1 MALDV
6 GDVVELE
13 VTKVVHGGDG
23 LARHEGF
30 VVFVH
35 GALPRERVAARIHKV
50 KKSHAF
56 ADLLEVHTAST
67 QRVAH
72 IWPEADISRPPEARA
87 GGADFGH
94 IDLAYQRALKSEILI
109 DALVR
114 HGRVDEGFCGD
125 IRVEAPSGDV
135 DGRHWRTRVSLHVG
149 PDGRAGPY
157 AERSRTVIPVE
168 SLPLAAIE
176 IEELGAHHTQWSGHR
191 QIRLVDP
198 SGSQPRLIIDEQSPQ
213 PIVET
218 VLGDVFVLSDQ
229 SFWQVHK
236 RAPETLSV
244 AVAEALQSVDVDPA
258 RHHLDLYGGVGL
270 FGKTLLRHFG
280 EDASVAVVESDPQAA
295 TYTTQNLANYPHAT
309 AVTADVKRFIDSVNR
324 EDQFGAIVLDPPR
337 SGAKREV
344 VHGVAALAPQAVV
357 YVACD
362 PVALGRDIELFRTA
376 GYQLRSVRGFDLF
389 PHTHHIEA
397 VAVFVPSS

>member
-1 MALDV
+1 MAVDV

-35 GALPRERVAARIHKV
+35 GALPRERVAARIHTV

-67 QRVAH
+67 QRVLH
-72 IWPEADISRPPEARA
+72 IWQEADISRPPDARA

-94 IDLAYQRALKSEILI
+94 IDLGYQRAVKSEILV
-109 DALVR
+109 DSLVR
-114 HGRVDEGFCGD
+114 HGRVDHSACGD
-125 IRVEAPSGDV
+125 TRVEPLPGDL
-135 DGRHWRTRVSLHVG
+135 DGRHWRSRVTLHVG

-157 AERSRTVIPVE
+157 AERSRTVIPVDT
-168 SLPLAAIE
+168 LPLAAIALE
-176 IEELGAHHTQWSGHR
+176 QLDAHHTDWSGHR
-191 QIRLVDP
+191 QVRLVAP
-198 SGSQPRLIIDEQSPQ
+198 SGSEPRLIIDEQSPQ
-213 PIVET
+213 PIVEK
-218 VLGDVFVLSDQ
+218 VLGDDFVLSDQ
-229 SFWQVHK
+229 SFWQVHQS
-236 RAPETLSV
+236 APETLSV
-244 AVAEALQSVDVDPA
+244 AVAEALSSVDVDPA

-280 EDASVAVVESDPQAA
+280 DDASVTVVESDPLAA
-295 TYTTQNLANYPHAT
+295 EYTEQNLAAHPHAS
-309 AVTADVKRFIDSVNR
+309 AVTADVKRFLEGADR
-324 EDQFGAIVLDPPR
+324 DQTYGAIILDPPR
-337 SGAKREV
+337 SGAKSEV
-344 VHGVAALAPQAVV
+344 VSLVATLAPQAVV

-362 PVALGRDIELFRTA
+362 PVALGRDIDLFRSA
-376 GYQLRSVRGFDLF
+376 GYELRSVRGFDLF

-397 VAVFVPSS
+397 VAMLIPAC